1 MEAESIVYTAGT
13 WDLFHIGHLNII
25 RRARMF
31 GTKLIVGVSTDELV
45 YSYKQHYP
53 IMPYRERYEIIREL
67 KCVDQVVQQSELLPV
82 TQLFLLNA
90 DILVLGDD
98 WKDSNLEGINWMKYN
113 KRMIFL
119 PRTEGVSTSEL
130 KQKIRGKVC

>member
-1 MEAESIVYTAGT
+1 
-13 WDLFHIGHLNII
+13 
-25 RRARMF
+25 MF

-45 YSYKQHYP
+45 YSYKHHMP

-82 TQLFLLNA
+82 AQLFVLNA

-98 WKDSNLEGINWMKYN
+98 WKDSDLEGIAWMKYN

-130 KQKIRGKVC
+130 KQKIRGKQC